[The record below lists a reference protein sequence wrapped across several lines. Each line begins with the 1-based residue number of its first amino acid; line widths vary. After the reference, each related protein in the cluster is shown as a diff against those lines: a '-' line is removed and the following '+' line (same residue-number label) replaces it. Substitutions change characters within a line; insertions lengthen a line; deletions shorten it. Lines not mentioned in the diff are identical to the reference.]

1 MKKPFPPNANSK
13 GELVG
18 LPKKIES
25 YDSAIVTLEH
35 IIDVQE
41 SREDSFFKTLGLT
54 SEQYKDTPVISANIL
69 AQKNSKSINQVFSIL
84 EDLENRTKALRKEEL
99 QRQKEKSK
107 NLILNEDSSEE
118 ELTIRIYE
126 AIKKEIVNMIIEIY
140 NNNEKNS
147 TSIIYNAI
155 ISHHQALIERAN
167 LIKTKNEK
175 DIERKNKR
183 NEVINKSFNKIFAI
197 LAEVEKQEKKENL
210 PNSLTSRDLGSYSV
224 SNLKKEIS
232 NYQEKMIEKNTKKDS
247 TRLDK
252 QKARLEKE
260 NAKILTYTIDG
271 ENFYELNI
279 GAITTSVTQSIS
291 GITNN
296 LRGGAL
302 EKIIQNILQEGKKEE
317 IIKETAIF
325 DFSEVTGAVKV
336 SGGQVKQHHYYDESK
351 KYEEQTEEEKFYS
364 RIKEYKGEALKHAR
378 NVKADVVVGNNDTY
392 FGISAKVGQKEGIK
406 LDTRG
411 SFYSFLN
418 FIGHYKHGEA
428 IAEALENP
436 VNVDTILAKM
446 TREGKTVSF
455 SELNKA
461 LSVIAYAF
469 FGYFTE
475 DLTLDVSYFI
485 SQSSEEAA
493 LKYAYQ
499 NNTVIITDQGEIK
512 RISPFLKSIKS
523 FLEEEKR
530 QLEHKELLKIN
541 FATDSKDK
549 KDSYKQAWNKK
560 DSLEAMRYVS
570 VFTIL
575 SQ

>member
-35 IIDVQE
+35 IISVQE

-54 SEQYKDTPVISANIL
+54 FEQYKDTPVISANIL

-84 EDLENRTKALRKEEL
+84 EDLENRTKTLRKEEL
-99 QRQKEKSK
+99 QQQKEESK

-118 ELTIRIYE
+118 ELTIKIYE

-147 TSIIYNAI
+147 TSIIYNTV
-155 ISHHQALIERAN
+155 ISHYQALIKRAN
-167 LIKTKNEK
+167 LIKK

-183 NEVINKSFNKIFAI
+183 IEIINKSFNKIFAI

-210 PNSLTSRDLGSYSV
+210 PNSLTSQGLGSYSV

-260 NAKILTYTIDG
+260 NAKILTYTVDG

-336 SGGQVKQHHYYDESK
+336 SGGEAKQHHYYDESK

-364 RIKEYKGEALKHAR
+364 RIKKYKSEALKHAR

-475 DLTLDVSYFI
+475 DLTLDISYFI
-485 SQSSEEAA
+485 SQSSEETA

-523 FLEEEKR
+523 FLLEEKQ
-530 QLEHKELLKIN
+530 QLERKELLRIN

-560 DSLEAMRYVS
+560 DSLEAMRYVN